1 MGSPT
6 INRTVES
13 RLKERDVR
21 YTAGR
26 RAVIEAL
33 AAADGPLSASELHAS
48 VDALPLSSLYRSLS
62 TLEAAGV
69 IEPHNAV
76 RGVTRYEL
84 SEWLRG
90 HHHHLICVEC
100 GSVDDVSVDAEQEQQ
115 VEKLVAAIG
124 AHAGFAPTGH
134 SFEIE
139 GRCSRCA

>member
-1 MGSPT
+1 MASPT

-26 RAVIEAL
+26 RTVIEAL
-33 AAADGPLSASELHAS
+33 AAADGPLSASELHAE
-48 VDALPLSSLYRSLS
+48 VDTLPLSSLYRSLS

-90 HHHHLICVEC
+90 HHHHLICTQC
-100 GSVDDVSVDAEQEQQ
+100 GSVDDVTVDAEQEQQ
-115 VEKLVAAIG
+115 VEQLVAAIG
-124 AHAGFAPTGH
+124 ANAGFSPTGH

-139 GRCSRCA
+139 GHCARCS

>member
-1 MGSPT
+1 MASPT
-6 INRTVES
+6 LNRSVES
-13 RLKERDVR
+13 RLKDRDVR

-26 RAVIEAL
+26 RKVAEAL
-33 AAADGPLSASELHAS
+33 AAADGPLSASELYAE
-48 VDALPLSSLYRSLS
+48 VGTLPLSSLYRSLA

-100 GSVDDVSVDAEQEQQ
+100 GSVEDVVVNTLQERQ
-115 VEKLVAAIG
+115 VEGLVAAIG
-124 AHAGFAPTGH
+124 AEAGFTPTGH

-139 GRCSRCA
+139 GRCASCS

>member
-1 MGSPT
+1 MASPT
-6 INRTVES
+6 LNRSVES
-13 RLKERDVR
+13 RLKDRDVR

-26 RAVIEAL
+26 RKVAEAL
-33 AAADGPLSASELHAS
+33 AAADGPLSASELHAE
-48 VDALPLSSLYRSLS
+48 VGTLPLSSLYRSLA
-62 TLEAAGV
+62 TLESAGV

-100 GSVDDVSVDAEQEQQ
+100 GSVEDVAVNTLQERQ
-115 VEKLVAAIG
+115 VEELVAAIG
-124 AHAGFAPTGH
+124 AEAGFTPTGH

-139 GRCSRCA
+139 GRCASCS

>member
-33 AAADGPLSASELHAS
+33 AAADGPLSASELHAE

-139 GRCSRCA
+139 GRCSRCS